1 MACLFDDLVG
11 VDDVVLVRELERLCQ
26 ADRALSAE
34 LIVHLGEVLER
45 RLFLGLGFSSMFDY
59 CRVGLEMSE
68 AEAYL
73 RIYAAKVGRRFPL
86 VLERLG
92 GGELHLTAIKLLGPH
107 LTVENHVF
115 LLDRVRG
122 LSKRKIEMLVAELA
136 PKADVPARVT
146 RLPVARANSTALS
159 APSACSAALF
169 PDAVQASV
177 VAGAEVNVVPLLAA
191 GFAPVATLVP
201 ATTHALVPTLGPA
214 PTSALAP
221 ALSPASSRPA
231 PAACSTPLGPGRFK
245 VVATLDQSE
254 HDALSQLQ
262 ELLRH
267 QNATGDIARIIGR
280 ALKELCAREMK
291 RRFAQGVPA
300 RRARV
305 EGAPLRE
312 LDSAAPDAVSVEGSS
327 PSSQRD
333 SREVLREVDEPV
345 DGPCV
350 DDLQLA
356 AEASLAQGPDSGSQR
371 SRYIPRQVL
380 REVYKR
386 DGGQCSFVS
395 DDGRRC
401 SAREFIEV
409 HHHDTTFARGGE
421 ATAENL
427 RLVCRAHNLF
437 FAERDYGSGFMSQ
450 KVAGRARSSSAL

>member
-1 MACLFDDLVG
+1 MACLFGDLVG
-11 VDDVVLVRELERLCQ
+11 VDDVVLVRELERLCK
-26 ADRALSAE
+26 ADRLLSAE

-59 CRVGLEMSE
+59 CRVGLGMSE

-92 GGELHLTAIKLLGPH
+92 AGELHLTAIKLLGPH

-122 LSKRKIEMLVAELA
+122 LSKRKIELLVAELA

-146 RLPVARANSTALS
+146 RLPVARSSVAS
-159 APSACSAALF
+159 APTVCAELF
-169 PDAVQASV
+169 LAAVQAP
-177 VAGAEVNVVPLLAA
+177 VASASQVTGVPPLAA
-191 GFAPVATLVP
+191 EATPLATLVP
-201 ATTHALVPTLGPA
+201 ARTQ
-214 PTSALAP
+214 ALAP
-221 ALSPASSRPA
+221 TLAPAPLRSA

-245 VVATLDQSE
+245 VVATLEQSE

-267 QNATGDIARIIGR
+267 QNPNGDIARIIGR

-291 RRFAQGVPA
+291 RRFAQGVSA
-300 RRARV
+300 RRKPAADAQSPVV
-305 EGAPLRE
+305 EA
-312 LDSAAPDAVSVEGSS
+312 
-327 PSSQRD
+327 
-333 SREVLREVDEPV
+333 V
-345 DGPCV
+345 DGV
-350 DDLQLA
+350 ADGA
-356 AEASLAQGPDSGSQR
+356 TSKSSM

-380 REVYKR
+380 REVYER

-409 HHHDTTFARGGE
+409 HHHSVTFARGG
-421 ATAENL
+421 AASVENL

-437 FAERDYGSGFMSQ
+437 FAERDYGAGFMGAWIG
-450 KVAGRARSSSAL
+450 VGRGLRAVPEP